1 MTRLDRALSEFLGCS
16 RSAATSILKHKQV
29 SHPSH
34 VLLKPSLE
42 VTPEFLKSL
51 QFTRKFFSLGQLKL
65 DYAWDHMPKTT
76 KALEA
81 VDFSTQVHL
90 DIGCSTGGYVVSCL
104 RRFQPSMQV
113 FGVDTQRSGEFA
125 RESIIDFLQDS
136 HQSSWVNENLHIFE
150 ETDIRHFE
158 FPATPQ
164 RVGLMTVD
172 VSLIPQSDF
181 LPNLTRFDPDVIVS
195 LVKPQYE
202 LKSSV
207 KSLNS
212 AKGKKMREEAELRVM
227 KKFEECFPQHQFLDR
242 VFIEWT
248 EEIFVSFCKNMT

>member
-1 MTRLDRALSEFLGCS
+1 MPRLDRALSEFLGCS
-16 RSAATSILKHKQV
+16 RSAASSILKHKQV

-34 VLLKPSLE
+34 TPLKPSLE
-42 VTPEFLKSL
+42 VTPDFLKSL

-65 DYAWDHMPKTT
+65 DYAWDHMPKTVAAVE
-76 KALEA
+76 AL
-81 VDFSTQVHL
+81 DFSKRVHL
-90 DIGCSTGGYVVSCL
+90 DVGCSTGGYVVSCL

-136 HQSSWVNENLHIFE
+136 HQASWFNENLHIFE

-158 FPATPQ
+158 FQAVPQ
-164 RVGLMTVD
+164 QVGLMTVD

-202 LKSSV
+202 MKSSV
-207 KSLNS
+207 KSSNS

-227 KKFEECFPQHQFLDR
+227 SKFEECFPKHQFLER

-248 EEIFVSFCKNMT
+248 EEVFVSFTKRIT